1 MCCHVFL
8 LEGKVSVSLDDSI
21 RKRRRGA
28 MLWLLDVATTHS
40 FPLPRLKPY
49 LLNFIYLLSV
59 FGGEGE
65 RPKVTIGVPSSVTF
79 FFEVGPL
86 LEPGAPGSSCLC
98 CPVLEYRHMLAHP
111 HLT

>member
-1 MCCHVFL
+1 M
-8 LEGKVSVSLDDSI
+8 SVSLDDSI
-21 RKRRRGA
+21 GKRRRGA

-65 RPKVTIGVPSSVTF
+65 RSKVTIGVPSSVTPHLF
-79 FFEVGPL
+79 LRWGL
-86 LEPGAPGSSCLC
+86 SLSLEPQDPLVSAALC
-98 CPVLEYRHMLAHP
+98 
-111 HLT
+111 